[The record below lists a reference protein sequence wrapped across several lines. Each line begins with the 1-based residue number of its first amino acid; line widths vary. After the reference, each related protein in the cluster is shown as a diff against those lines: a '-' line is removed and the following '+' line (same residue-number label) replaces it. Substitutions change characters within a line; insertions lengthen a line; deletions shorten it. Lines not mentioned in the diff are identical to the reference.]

1 MDAESRTKF
10 RPGKW
15 IVASQVALSLVLLV
29 ASGLFLRSLV
39 KLVTL
44 DVGFDRNNVLIVH
57 ANLHNAKVAADQQP
71 AMFDDLER
79 RLRTLPGVVSAGR
92 SVMTPVSNYIW
103 NNFLNVDTPNAPTG
117 DDALAF

>member
-1 MDAESRTKF
+1 GGEASEGEARAKF

-44 DVGFDRNNVLIVH
+44 DLGFDRNNVLIVRTD
-57 ANLHNAKVAADQQP
+57 LHSAKVPPEEQP
-71 AMFDDLER
+71 TMFDELET
-79 RLRTLPGVVSAGR
+79 RLRALPGVVSASR
-92 SVMTPVSNYIW
+92 SVITPVSGEVWDSN
-103 NNFLNVDTPNAPTG
+103 
-117 DDALAF
+117 